1 MITFQDG
8 DIIPILGKKWIL
20 KLRKSTDEEWL
31 ILVGDEQFAGVIT
44 ATKDG
49 GFMYVLTDVDD
60 PRESL
65 IHELIE
71 AFLTEMGRL
80 LNEKGGE

>member
-1 MITFQDG
+1 MITFRDG
-8 DIIPILGKKWIL
+8 DIIPVLGKKWIL

-60 PRESL
+60 PKESF

>member
-1 MITFQDG
+1 
-8 DIIPILGKKWIL
+8 L

-31 ILVGDEQFAGVIT
+31 ILVGDEPFAGVIT

-60 PRESL
+60 PKESF

-80 LNEKGGE
+80 LNEKGGEK